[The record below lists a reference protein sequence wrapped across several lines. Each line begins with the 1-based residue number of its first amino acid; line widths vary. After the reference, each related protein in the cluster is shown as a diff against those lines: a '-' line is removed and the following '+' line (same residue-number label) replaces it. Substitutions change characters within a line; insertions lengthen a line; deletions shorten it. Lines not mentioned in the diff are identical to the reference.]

1 MMENKLTIVIP
12 CRNEEDYIG
21 HCLQSLRTQKNIGQ
35 TQIIIANNSTDD
47 TEKVI
52 ELYKNFL
59 NIRIIQGGTVSVA
72 RNNGARLVRTPYV
85 CFIDGDVRFF
95 NDFILEKTINL
106 LEKKNLHLI
115 TGNIRCYDNDIR
127 AKLGFR
133 VFNMINHLLKYTSPF
148 AIGAFMCTRMDKF
161 NEYGGFPEKYP
172 TSEDYFLSRQYDPK
186 KFEIIDDYFGQDSRR
201 FKKMGYIGMM
211 MYLIRNYLNRNNE
224 DYWKQMN
231 GKKYWD

>member
-35 TQIIIANNSTDD
+35 TQILIANNSTDD

-106 LEKKNLHLI
+106 LEEGVLDSLEMVELI
-115 TGNIRCYDNDIR
+115 TILESDY
-127 AKLGFR
+127 K
-133 VFNMINHLLKYTSPF
+133 FNY
-148 AIGAFMCTRMDKF
+148 DKF
-161 NEYGGFPEKYP
+161 EENFDSISIKNIVGF
-172 TSEDYFLSRQYDPK
+172 
-186 KFEIIDDYFGQDSRR
+186 I
-201 FKKMGYIGMM
+201 
-211 MYLIRNYLNRNNE
+211 NNE
-224 DYWKQMN
+224 KF
-231 GKKYWD
+231 

>member
-1 MMENKLTIVIP
+1 ML
-12 CRNEEDYIG
+12 
-21 HCLQSLRTQKNIGQ
+21 
-35 TQIIIANNSTDD
+35 
-47 TEKVI
+47 
-52 ELYKNFL
+52 
-59 NIRIIQGGTVSVA
+59 
-72 RNNGARLVRTPYV
+72 
-85 CFIDGDVRFF
+85 F

-106 LEKKNLHLI
+106 LEEKNLHLI

-133 VFNMINHLLKYTSPF
+133 VFNMINHLMKYTSPF